1 MPIVGFGVVPV
12 AITRGVAEPDLPM
25 TCIEL
30 SFRGADHI
38 IQIYVS
44 GVVDTAELVAT
55 IDGARTR

>member
-1 MPIVGFGVVPV
+1 
-12 AITRGVAEPDLPM
+12 M